1 MLRLLTFTI
10 ICWRV
15 SAQCGPGQTLK
26 QIGNGQ
32 KSCVN
37 NPVVATVTAT
47 SDPSAILMQKWR
59 IALAKTRDAV
69 SDAKILCIGDSTTF
83 GAGSTADPPTPTVGS
98 YPNRLAALFNSYYVP
113 TVAGL
118 AIPPSNQGGSDGRW
132 VAGTGWSG
140 AFNGVGWAG
149 NAGWSANNPAGNLV
163 FTPGGSVATD
173 SYVIYYLQTA
183 SGSGQLTITAT
194 GGTPV
199 VQATGGSPVGVRT
212 INAVALASATT
223 NTVTIAATNQVY
235 VIGIEQFSSTSK
247 NLRIGNAGVYGTN
260 TTQWVTTDW
269 YGPIAAITAYA
280 PDLTI
285 IMLGIND
292 ALTPLAIASYKV
304 NITTL
309 ITTAQLSG
317 DVILMTM
324 PPSSGARATAEA
336 TYVQVLKD
344 ISIAS
349 NIPLIDNWARFNS
362 TWQTLMMHDAVHPNN
377 VGYWDIAGHL
387 QAFLKRLQ

>member
-1 MLRLLTFTI
+1 
-10 ICWRV
+10 
-15 SAQCGPGQTLK
+15 
-26 QIGNGQ
+26 
-32 KSCVN
+32 
-37 NPVVATVTAT
+37 
-47 SDPSAILMQKWR
+47 
-59 IALAKTRDAV
+59 
-69 SDAKILCIGDSTTF
+69 
-83 GAGSTADPPTPTVGS
+83 
-98 YPNRLAALFNSYYVP
+98 
-113 TVAGL
+113 
-118 AIPPSNQGGSDGRW
+118 
-132 VAGTGWSG
+132 
-140 AFNGVGWAG
+140 
-149 NAGWSANNPAGNLV
+149 
-163 FTPGGSVATD
+163 
-173 SYVIYYLQTA
+173 LQTA

-247 NLRIGNAGVYGTN
+247 NLRVGNAGVYGTN

-269 YGPIAAITAYA
+269 FGPVAAITAYA

-324 PPSSGARATAEA
+324 PPSSGTRATAEA